1 MYITTTL
8 PTSEGAVYLQLVYM
22 YSHYTTILAPNVD
35 CSPCRFYFSMYI
47 ETKIIMQGL
56 VYATRSDGPHQQVTN
71 SHTAAAKICVYSGSQ
86 NVQFTTGTPES
97 IIDIT
102 RR

>member
-8 PTSEGAVYLQLVYM
+8 PTSEGAVYLQLVYV

-56 VYATRSDGPHQQVTN
+56 VYATRSDGPHQQVTEMASN
-71 SHTAAAKICVYSGSQ
+71 AAKTLLFQNQKTISVISCFYSLS
-86 NVQFTTGTPES
+86 NNFL
-97 IIDIT
+97 
-102 RR
+102 

>member
-8 PTSEGAVYLQLVYM
+8 PTSEGAVYLQLVYV

-56 VYATRSDGPHQQVTN
+56 VYATRSDGPHQQVVLLVCSTSRGKAEFRFDN
-71 SHTAAAKICVYSGSQ
+71 FVRDVGRKT
-86 NVQFTTGTPES
+86 
-97 IIDIT
+97 D